1 MAVKSLIET
10 VTVGAGGVTS
20 IVFSNIAQ
28 EAGSDLLVVCSTRS
42 NAASVVSN
50 IRLYVNGE
58 TGGTYPIT
66 YLTGNGSSI
75 TSGTSDY
82 SFAGRM
88 NGNNST
94 ANTFTNT
101 EAYFYNYTTT
111 GVLTMNINSA
121 AENNATEGLLYMG
134 VQGENTG
141 GPVTSI
147 RLQTSDSDTIQYYS
161 TVSLYLI
168 KYD

>member
-58 TGGTYPIT
+58 TGGTYPIV
-66 YLTGNGSSI
+66 YITGNGSSV
-75 TSGTSDY
+75 TAGLSDY

-88 NGNNST
+88 NGANST
-94 ANTFTNT
+94 AGTFTNT
-101 EAYFYNYTTT
+101 EAFIYNYTTT
-111 GVLTMNINSA
+111 GVLTMGINSA

-147 RLQTSDSDTIQYYS
+147 RVQTSDSDTIQHHS

>member
-20 IVFSNIAQ
+20 IVFSSIAQ
-28 EAGSDLLVVCSTRS
+28 EAGSDLLMVCSVRCD
-42 NAASVVSN
+42 NAGVVKN
-50 IRLYVNGE
+50 MRLYVNGE
-58 TGGTYPIT
+58 TGGTYPIV
-66 YLTGNGSSI
+66 YITGNGSSV
-75 TSGTSDY
+75 TAGLSDY

-88 NGNNST
+88 NGANST
-94 ANTFTNT
+94 AGTFTNT
-101 EAYFYNYTTT
+101 EAFIYNYTTT
-111 GVLTMNINSA
+111 GVLTMGINSA

-147 RLQTSDSDTIQYYS
+147 RLQTSDSDTIQHHS